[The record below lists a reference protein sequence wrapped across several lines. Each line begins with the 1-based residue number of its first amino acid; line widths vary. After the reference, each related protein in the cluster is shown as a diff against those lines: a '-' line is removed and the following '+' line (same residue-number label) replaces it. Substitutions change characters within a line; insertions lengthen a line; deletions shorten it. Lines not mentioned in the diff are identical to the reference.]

1 MKKKPDVTVLIPSIN
16 EGKVLTRV
24 VNDCL
29 KIKKYNL
36 KILIVLSNYSS
47 KETKYE
53 AKKAKAKVVS
63 IGNRLG
69 KGASIA
75 YALPYLK
82 TDYTVQIDADYQ
94 FLPKEIPDMVEPL
107 INGYD
112 VTLGSRYQ
120 KGSFIE
126 PESVSW
132 LRLAGSY
139 LLSFATSIFSGKRV
153 TDVMAGFKGFKTS
166 VLKDLN
172 PQTPHFGYEAELA
185 VRAAHKG
192 YKILN
197 VPISY
202 KKRNVGRSSVSSFK
216 HGFLVLRTIIK
227 TAFE

>member
-1 MKKKPDVTVLIPSIN
+1 MKKKPDVTILIPSIN

-29 KIKKYNL
+29 KIKKYR
-36 KILIVLSNYSS
+36 IRIMIVLSNYSS
-47 KETKYE
+47 NETMTE
-53 AKKAKAKVVS
+53 AKKVKARVVN
-63 IGNRLG
+63 IGDKLG
-69 KGASIA
+69 KGTAIN

-82 TDYTVQIDADYQ
+82 SKYTVQIDADYQ
-94 FLPKEIPDMVEPL
+94 FLPKEIPSMVDPL
-107 INGYD
+107 LKGVD
-112 VTLGSRYQ
+112 VTLGTRYQ
-120 KGSFIE
+120 KGSHIE
-126 PESVSW
+126 PDSVSL
-132 LRLAGSY
+132 LRLSGSY
-139 LLSFATSIFSGKRV
+139 LLSLATSIFSGKRV
-153 TDVMAGFKGFKTS
+153 TDVMAGFKGFKTD

-185 VRAAHKG
+185 VRAARRG

-216 HGFLVLRTIIK
+216 HGFLVLGTIIN